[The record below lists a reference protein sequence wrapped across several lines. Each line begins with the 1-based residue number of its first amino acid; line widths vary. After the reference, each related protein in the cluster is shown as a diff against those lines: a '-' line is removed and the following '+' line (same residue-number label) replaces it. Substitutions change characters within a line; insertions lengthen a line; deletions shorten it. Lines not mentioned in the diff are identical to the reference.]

1 MASTEGDK
9 VSDTQASQ
17 GFMTM
22 TKFKSDV
29 ICTLAALLPFIADT
43 MHIFLTAIVGFPTS
57 QGRENCI
64 GMEYIFSPMVHTP
77 YVCAVDAGWM
87 IFLEAGV
94 LLCWH
99 PSYKVQMLNIVFGIT
114 ASMYFLP
121 IGVYGFLAWQP
132 PIPIFLGIV
141 LGANYYWRV
150 NYLHEGCMGK
160 YGKIFNALFGFWLFF
175 SVVMVI
181 SMLVVDPH
189 ITQSKQIYKDT
200 SEANSKGVPW
210 PPENKFPD
218 GVPTQSDRLD
228 KATAELEQVF
238 VFPLIVVIVFLAA
251 ITGIPLY
258 TVANVSENETEST
271 SLLP

>member
-1 MASTEGDK
+1 
-9 VSDTQASQ
+9 
-17 GFMTM
+17 
-22 TKFKSDV
+22 
-29 ICTLAALLPFIADT
+29 
-43 MHIFLTAIVGFPTS
+43 
-57 QGRENCI
+57 
-64 GMEYIFSPMVHTP
+64 
-77 YVCAVDAGWM
+77 
-87 IFLEAGV
+87 
-94 LLCWH
+94 
-99 PSYKVQMLNIVFGIT
+99 
-114 ASMYFLP
+114 
-121 IGVYGFLAWQP
+121 
-132 PIPIFLGIV
+132 
-141 LGANYYWRV
+141 
-150 NYLHEGCMGK
+150 MGK

-218 GVPTQSDRLD
+218 GVPTQPDRLD

-258 TVANVSENETEST
+258 TVANVPIADYFDRELGGKGGLAKAFTRGDIHLTFISPITWTETRADEKRILTTSENCAS
-271 SLLP
+271 